1 MIYGDIYADETFA
14 RTTKNRL
21 EMEEKTLASSLRVW
35 KKVECS
41 FTRFERRRA
50 APSFGGE
57 ESRKERGSWDGM
69 VLSSYYFKV
78 KERPILGRMKS
89 YKFDEVH
96 KPPRLGRF
104 QKRQYS
110 ENDARS
116 DAPKTDTFEA
126 SETASF
132 WSISTLIFDV
142 NVEQLTSSRVDDLD
156 HHEECRESVRS
167 SSYVLQK
174 GIERSRR
181 KTPQC
186 HL

>member
-1 MIYGDIYADETFA
+1 MLFYSFREAA
-14 RTTKNRL
+14 RGSVVWRRGI
-21 EMEEKTLASSLRVW
+21 EKR
-35 KKVECS
+35 
-41 FTRFERRRA
+41 
-50 APSFGGE
+50 
-57 ESRKERGSWDGM
+57 ERGSWDGM

-78 KERPILGRMKS
+78 KKRPILGRMKS

-104 QKRQYS
+104 RGEKRLLHIFLVQ
-110 ENDARS
+110 N
-116 DAPKTDTFEA
+116 
-126 SETASF
+126 F
-132 WSISTLIFDV
+132 WSISTLTFDV
-142 NVEQLTSSRVDDLD
+142 NVQQLTSGHVDDLD

-174 GIERSRR
+174 GKERSRR

>member
-1 MIYGDIYADETFA
+1 M
-14 RTTKNRL
+14 
-21 EMEEKTLASSLRVW
+21 ASSLRVW

-78 KERPILGRMKS
+78 KKRPILGRMKS

-116 DAPKTDTFEA
+116 DAPKTDAFEA

-142 NVEQLTSSRVDDLD
+142 NVQQLTSGHVDDLD

-174 GIERSRR
+174 GKERSRR

>member
-1 MIYGDIYADETFA
+1 VIYGDIYADETFA

-78 KERPILGRMKS
+78 KKRPILGRMKS

-110 ENDARS
+110 ENDMQS
-116 DAPKTDTFEA
+116 DAPQNRHFRGERN
-126 SETASF
+126 SF
-132 WSISTLIFDV
+132 FIFFWCKIFG
-142 NVEQLTSSRVDDLD
+142 RF
-156 HHEECRESVRS
+156 RRS
-167 SSYVLQK
+167 HSM
-174 GIERSRR
+174 
-181 KTPQC
+181 
-186 HL
+186 

>member
-78 KERPILGRMKS
+78 KKRPILGRMKS

-142 NVEQLTSSRVDDLD
+142 NVEQLTSSHVDDLD

-174 GIERSRR
+174 GKERSRR

>member
-1 MIYGDIYADETFA
+1 M
-14 RTTKNRL
+14 
-21 EMEEKTLASSLRVW
+21 ASSLRVW

-78 KERPILGRMKS
+78 KKRPILGRMKS

-126 SETASF
+126 SETASLYFSGAKFLVDFDAHIRCERATADF
-132 WSISTLIFDV
+132 WP
-142 NVEQLTSSRVDDLD
+142 R
-156 HHEECRESVRS
+156 
-167 SSYVLQK
+167 
-174 GIERSRR
+174 G
-181 KTPQC
+181 
-186 HL
+186 